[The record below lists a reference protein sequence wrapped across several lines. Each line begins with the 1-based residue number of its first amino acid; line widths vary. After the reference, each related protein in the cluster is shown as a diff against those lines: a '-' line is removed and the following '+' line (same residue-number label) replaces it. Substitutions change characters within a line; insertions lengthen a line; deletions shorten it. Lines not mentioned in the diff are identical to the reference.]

1 MNSNLE
7 FLLSSYNPNQKAK
20 DIVSQVKTLFLVGIS
35 GAGKD
40 TIQRILLETGK
51 YHQIVSHTTR
61 KPRKNNGIMEKEG
74 VEYYFISLERAEEM
88 LENHEFVEAKYYSGN
103 IYGTS
108 IEEFEKA
115 ARQKKIAVCDIE
127 IQGVMEYKSFAPDAV
142 HAVFL
147 LPPSY
152 NVWQQRWKK
161 RWGEKAGNDSKKL
174 RMQTAI
180 AEIEHI
186 LNTNYYSIIVN
197 DDLDE
202 AVKAVDA
209 IAKTGFQDDQSY
221 DIGRTTA
228 EEILEAM
235 KIQISTL

>member
-1 MNSNLE
+1 MNSHIE
-7 FLLSSYNPNQKAK
+7 LLLTRYKPSDEAIK
-20 DIVSQVKTLFLVGIS
+20 IVSKVRTLFLVGIS

-40 TIQRILLETGK
+40 TIQRILIESGK

-61 KPRKNNGIMEKEG
+61 KPRKNHGVLEKNGI
-74 VEYYFISLERAEEM
+74 EYHFISLEQAAVM

-103 IYGTS
+103 LYGTS
-108 IEEFEKA
+108 VEEFKKA
-115 ARQKKIAVCDIE
+115 QGKNKIAVCDIE
-127 IQGVMEYKSFAPDAV
+127 IQGVMEYKLCVPDAV

-152 NVWQQRWKK
+152 NIWQQRWKK
-161 RWGEKAGNDSKKL
+161 RWGEETDGESMKL

-180 AEIEHI
+180 AEIEHV
-186 LNTNYYSIIVN
+186 LNTGYYSIVIN

-202 AVKAVDA
+202 AVKAVDT

-221 DIGRTTA
+221 DVGRRTA

-235 KIQISTL
+235 QIQISTL